1 MGLVSLCICNRSP
14 FIKQA
19 SRSVYGCCAPP
30 IRSNSTVSIS
40 TWRHAALSQRFRP
53 SLIAASHT
61 HLTVRAASWA
71 TKFNLRHSGSS
82 SDSDAHE
89 EAAKA
94 AVLEAIKG
102 RQQTDLMLRCESASP
117 HFYLPAGSS
126 IYLHIGTVLDA
137 EGTRNIIRSHSHHH
151 HPSRVWCRANHVW
164 FFWLASDGASH

>member
-19 SRSVYGCCAPP
+19 SRSAYGCCAHP
-30 IRSNSTVSIS
+30 IRSHSTVSIS

-53 SLIAASHT
+53 SPIAASHT

-71 TKFNLRHSGSS
+71 TKFNLRRSDSS

-89 EAAKA
+89 EAAKD
-94 AVLEAIKG
+94 AVLQEAIKG

-151 HPSRVWCRANHVW
+151 HPSRVSC
-164 FFWLASDGASH
+164 